1 MRRHDAQSRSEKP
14 TGRSSWP
21 WVAVTAAVIAM
32 LAVSGPAAAQE
43 EWGAHFVRTA
53 HVEGQ
58 VTIQRASEIRSED
71 ALLNMPLI
79 PGDRLWT
86 GADGRAEL
94 QLADGML
101 LRMNFSTKL
110 DTEALG
116 VPGDAENDI
125 TVLRLW
131 SGSAILSGGIFDS
144 AAKTLQVDTPAG
156 SAFILEDGLTRI
168 DIDADG
174 AMVVSVYRGLTE
186 VVALNSSVLV
196 RAGQRTVVAPGYPP
210 EEPFTFNTTELDDFG
225 FWSDE
230 RDQRHS
236 ANYSQSY
243 VDESIAGYTY
253 DLTDYGNWFYVS
265 TYGSYCWRPYVGYGW
280 SPYHY
285 GYWHWYPWGYY
296 WYSWEPWGWA
306 CYHYGRWDW
315 IPGYGWAWIP
325 GNQWGGGW
333 VRWGVGNDYV
343 GWAPLDHYDRAATVT
358 YDQRGN
364 QGLDYRQ
371 GRPLTVNN
379 SDGSLR
385 NIDVNSWT
393 FAKPDALSHAG
404 RSGHYLAYEEVTD
417 RKPMKLLTS
426 PLAVSQKN
434 AGNPGPAVEKLFD
447 SPGYSGGTPEKA
459 VSPSS
464 AFTSTGRRYAVTGGT
479 SPYTN
484 SDLPRRSGGS
494 AGVVTRPSA
503 PGSTFSGS
511 SAAPRTKTRYSNSAV
526 PPRSTRSSS
535 YSRQIYDGV
544 KRPSGISGSSG
555 TSRSTS
561 SIPPRATSTQ
571 SRPASTPSGTRPPST
586 RRATP
591 PPRAPASPPQRS
603 TSRPAA
609 PKKSS
614 GSSVS
619 RPSSSRG
626 SSRSSPAR
634 PSGSSGRS
642 SREKKG

>member
-1 MRRHDAQSRSEKP
+1 MKRHDAQSTSASPAVRS
-14 TGRSSWP
+14 P
-21 WVAVTAAVIAM
+21 WKRAATIAVAIAL
-32 LAVSGPAAAQE
+32 LALSGPVNAQDQ
-43 EWGAHFVRTA
+43 WGAHFVRTA

-71 ALLNMPLI
+71 ALLNMPVI

-86 GADGRAEL
+86 GVDGRAEL

-101 LRMNFSTKL
+101 LRMNVSTKL

-131 SGSAILSGGIFDS
+131 SGSVILSGGIFDS
-144 AAKTLQVDTPAG
+144 AAKTLQLDTPAG
-156 SAFILEDGLTRI
+156 SAFLLEDGLTRI

-174 AMVVSVYRGLTE
+174 AMVVSVFRGLTE

-196 RAGQRTVVAPGYPP
+196 RAGQRTVVAPGYAP

-225 FWSDE
+225 YWSDE

-236 ANYSQSY
+236 ANYSESY
-243 VDESIAGYTY
+243 VDESIAAYTY
-253 DLTDYGNWFYVS
+253 DLTDYGNWFYAS

-285 GYWHWYPWGYY
+285 GYWNWYPWGYY

-325 GNQWGGGW
+325 DNQWGGGW
-333 VRWGVGNDYV
+333 VRWGVGSDYV

-364 QGLDYRQ
+364 QGLSYRQ
-371 GRPLTVNN
+371 GQPLTVNT

-385 NIDVNSWT
+385 NLDANSWT
-393 FAKPDALSHAG
+393 FARPDALSAAG
-404 RSGHYLAYEEVTD
+404 RSGDYLAYEEVTD

-426 PLAVSQKN
+426 PLAVSQKD
-434 AGNPGPAVEKLFD
+434 AGNPGPAVQKLFN
-447 SPGYSGGTPEKA
+447 SPGHSGGTPEKA

-464 AFTSTGRRYAVTGGT
+464 AFTSTGRRYAVTGS

-484 SDLPRRSGGS
+484 SYRSSRTGGS
-494 AGVVTRPSA
+494 AGVVTRPSTHGSSFSG
-503 PGSTFSGS
+503 GST
-511 SAAPRTKTRYSNSAV
+511 APRTGTRYGSTAV
-526 PPRSTRSSS
+526 PPRSTTRSSS
-535 YSRQIYDGV
+535 YSRQIYNGV
-544 KRPSGISGSSG
+544 KQPSGSSGRSG

-561 SIPPRATSTQ
+561 SIPPRVSKSPSRTSTPP
-571 SRPASTPSGTRPPST
+571 SRTRPPTTS
-586 RRATP
+586 RSAP
-591 PPRAPASPPQRS
+591 APRAPASPPPRS
-603 TSRPAA
+603 TSRPSA
-609 PKKSS
+609 PKRSS

-619 RPSSSRG
+619 RPSSPSRSSG
-626 SSRSSPAR
+626 SRSSPSR
-634 PSGSSGRS
+634 SSGSSS
-642 SREKKG
+642 SRGKKG